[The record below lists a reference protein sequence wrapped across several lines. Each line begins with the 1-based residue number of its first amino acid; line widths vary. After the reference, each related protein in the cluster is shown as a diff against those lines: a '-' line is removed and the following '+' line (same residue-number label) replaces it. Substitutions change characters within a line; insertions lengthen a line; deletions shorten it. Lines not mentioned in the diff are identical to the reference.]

1 MNHDIGR
8 DAVMPPSQSYNEWRL
23 EVEADT
29 EHSKLEAVFNV
40 NKALL
45 SLYWHIGSDILEK
58 SKTLGWGAQV
68 ISDGTDKF
76 GQVSLDQISWYYH
89 IFQLAKVKDDGRVIG
104 NQLMGLI
111 TDKLPISDAEAEKLT
126 DIYLYVES
134 KPHSTS
140 ERIAES
146 TGIGRE
152 SVKKYLR
159 HLSDIGLLMPEG
171 KNRNR
176 TYRVC

>member
-8 DAVMPPSQSYNEWRL
+8 NAVMPTAQSYNEWRREL
-23 EVEADT
+23 ET
-29 EHSKLEAVFNV
+29 YIEHSKLEAVFNV
-40 NKALL
+40 NKAFL

-58 SKTLGWGAQV
+58 SKSLGWGAQV
-68 ISDGTDKF
+68 ISDGTDEF
-76 GQVSLDQISWYYH
+76 GQVPLDQISWYHH
-89 IFQLAKVKDDGRVIG
+89 ISQLAKVKDDGRVIG
-104 NQLMGLI
+104 ESVMDI
-111 TDKLPISDAEAEKLT
+111 IIDKLPISDAMAEKLS

-146 TGIGRE
+146 AGIGRE

-159 HLSDIGLLMPEG
+159 QLSDIGLLMPEG
-171 KNRNR
+171 KNKNR